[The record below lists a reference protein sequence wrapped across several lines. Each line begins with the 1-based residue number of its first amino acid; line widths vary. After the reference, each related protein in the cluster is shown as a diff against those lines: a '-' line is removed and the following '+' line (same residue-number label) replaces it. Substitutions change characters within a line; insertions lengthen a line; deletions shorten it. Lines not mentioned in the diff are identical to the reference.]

1 MNPFDHV
8 KNLHTKKRSWEDFN
22 DEEKTSF
29 NVYNAPMIASKTINL
44 GEIGLPQ
51 NEEITVIAQS
61 FNSATYNDQ
70 PVYSN
75 SPSSSITLIWGF
87 YERNSDTTVIR
98 GDSNIY
104 GDIDVMDI
112 VSITNLILGDDDNK
126 LSKEQLL
133 EADIDNDGDID
144 IIDAVLIINKIV
156 EK

>member
-1 MNPFDHV
+1 M
-8 KNLHTKKRSWEDFN
+8 
-22 DEEKTSF
+22 
-29 NVYNAPMIASKTINL
+29 
-44 GEIGLPQ
+44 
-51 NEEITVIAQS
+51 
-61 FNSATYNDQ
+61 
-70 PVYSN
+70 
-75 SPSSSITLIWGF
+75 IWGF

-112 VSITNLILGDDDNK
+112 VSITNLILGNDDNK

-144 IIDAVLIINKIV
+144 IIDAALIINKIV